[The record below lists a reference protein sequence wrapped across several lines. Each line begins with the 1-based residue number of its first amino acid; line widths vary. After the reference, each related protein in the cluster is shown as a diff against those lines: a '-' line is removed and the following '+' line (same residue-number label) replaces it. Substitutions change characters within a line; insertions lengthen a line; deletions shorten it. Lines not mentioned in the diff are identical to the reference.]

1 MVGLG
6 SHPGPLLPRRRV
18 LTHGEVTVRLLRRR
32 DERAWLMLRAA
43 NREWLRPWEA
53 MPPDGPPPAVS
64 FGQYVRRE
72 WAAVRSR
79 AALPLVIEVDG
90 ALVGRV
96 SLYRVEWG
104 AEAGGSLGYWVAR
117 DAAGRGI
124 APAAV
129 ALVADHAFRQ
139 GLHRL
144 EIGMR
149 PENEASVRVAQ
160 KLGFREEGLRRG
172 YLYIDGAWRDHRIF
186 ALTSGEAR
194 EGEYWPPRVDAG
206 AP

>member
-1 MVGLG
+1 MVDLG
-6 SHPGPLLPRRRV
+6 SRPGPLLSRRGV
-18 LTHGEVTVRLLRRR
+18 LTHGEVSVRLLRRR
-32 DERAWLMLRAA
+32 DERAWLALRAA
-43 NREWLRPWEA
+43 NREWLRRWEA
-53 MPPDGPPPAVS
+53 VPPDGPPPAVS

-72 WAAVRSR
+72 WTAVRSR
-79 AALPLVIEVDG
+79 TALPLVIEVDG
-90 ALVGRV
+90 AMVGRV
-96 SLYRVEWG
+96 SLYRIEWG

-124 APAAV
+124 APTAV

-144 EIGMR
+144 EIGVR
-149 PENEASVRVAQ
+149 PENMASLRVVE
-160 KLGFREEGLRRG
+160 KLGFRDEGLRRG

-194 EGEYWPPRVDAG
+194 SGGFWPPWADVG